1 MLIDEA
7 LNREIKA
14 VDGVKIFFRK
24 LAENNV
30 DESLLSSIVM
40 EKLSALQK
48 KSGIKAPKP
57 QVSK

>member
-48 KSGIKAPKP
+48 KVRDKGS
-57 QVSK
+57 